1 MLRFALGCCSWSFTV
16 IFTFTFIVDQREIVW
31 LDRID
36 GIYPSTTWKLWFN
49 AGSDGGGSIRIPS
62 SLCGTF
68 GLKTT
73 FERIPDERTSI
84 GSIITVGPLTS
95 NARFAVLCSLWFHLN
110 TWLPLIKNILRLGY
124 NFGSLSRRV
133 MLDEGMNFPLR
144 WWTTYYHDVIL
155 LLRISYWE
163 CEWYSQLCV
172 IFAYLVVCSLLLFH
186 YIRGVNYKERDSF
199 EFVSPQSVP
208 CRANLTV
215 KSTVMV
221 PHSFQRHL
229 LKGQFFICY
238 IPISKELCCFL
249 NRDLAI
255 AYAIIAGPSSVSVIS
270 MYQPTPH
277 VADFDKTA
285 DLSDVTVG
293 VFWEWFNDADP
304 EVVAACQKQ
313 VQFLQSRG
321 AKVWYIYSFECCS
334 LEHISCWW

>member
-1 MLRFALGCCSWSFTV
+1 
-16 IFTFTFIVDQREIVW
+16 
-31 LDRID
+31 
-36 GIYPSTTWKLWFN
+36 
-49 AGSDGGGSIRIPS
+49 
-62 SLCGTF
+62 
-68 GLKTT
+68 
-73 FERIPDERTSI
+73 
-84 GSIITVGPLTS
+84 
-95 NARFAVLCSLWFHLN
+95 
-110 TWLPLIKNILRLGY
+110 
-124 NFGSLSRRV
+124 
-133 MLDEGMNFPLR
+133 
-144 WWTTYYHDVIL
+144 
-155 LLRISYWE
+155 
-163 CEWYSQLCV
+163 
-172 IFAYLVVCSLLLFH
+172 
-186 YIRGVNYKERDSF
+186 
-199 EFVSPQSVP
+199 
-208 CRANLTV
+208 
-215 KSTVMV
+215 MV

-321 AKVWYIYSFECCS
+321 AKV
-334 LEHISCWW
+334 